1 MNFPEPGGLVPVL
14 TEPPSCGSFLYNKVE
29 EGRGKKEEERGKI
42 VFESV
47 TFSDFAYYNSRE
59 NKKMCNFADRYEQ

>member
-1 MNFPEPGGLVPVL
+1 MESLFCEPGGLVPVL
-14 TEPPSCGSFLYNKVE
+14 TEPPSCGSFFIIRWKKE
-29 EGRGKKEEERGKI
+29 EGRRKREEGRRKI

-59 NKKMCNFADRYEQ
+59 MCNFAD

>member
-1 MNFPEPGGLVPVL
+1 VALF
-14 TEPPSCGSFLYNKVE
+14 YNKKE
-29 EGRGKKEEERGKI
+29 EGRRMREKGRRKKEEGRGKI

-59 NKKMCNFADRYEQ
+59 MCNFAD

>member
-1 MNFPEPGGLVPVL
+1 MDTLGVTPELPKSHHRVALFYAL
-14 TEPPSCGSFLYNKVE
+14 RWKVE
-29 EGRGKKEEERGKI
+29 EGRGKI

-59 NKKMCNFADRYEQ
+59 MCNFAD

>member
-1 MNFPEPGGLVPVL
+1 MAL
-14 TEPPSCGSFLYNKVE
+14 FLCNEVG
-29 EGRGKKEEERGKI
+29 EGRRKKEEGRGKI

-59 NKKMCNFADRYEQ
+59 MCNFAD

>member
-1 MNFPEPGGLVPVL
+1 MALF
-14 TEPPSCGSFLYNKVE
+14 FYNKVE
-29 EGRGKKEEERGKI
+29 EGRGKKEEGRGKI

-59 NKKMCNFADRYEQ
+59 MCNFAD